1 MGSRN
6 RRWPRPPTWVVAS
19 ADETQ
24 RQGAR
29 GNDVMDLISQLMS
42 WFMPLI
48 ASRRGSPR
56 PPHAARHGQRCRL
69 HEARHGVLPQG
80 GHRCWGQGIPRHGK
94 ITDDEIN
101 AASVTC
107 CRIYLRSE
115 SEPGKIQVSLFY
127 LTRCSLF
134 VLSQGFILKY
144 LTRYAYLWWKEKVID
159 SYLKRKDGLCPLTP
173 ELTYYCS
180 LFFCRQPEICHD
192 LVPDQEKLSS
202 TESQLIYWDSKVSE
216 ADMDAMWKHP
226 DVYKEWIKSGERRGN
241 VRFSHDAKNMPYL
254 SRVEVKVGLMLRGMD
269 FSNKTAIFLASG
281 KIYKA
286 EKNMASLLEMFPLLQ
301 TKETLAS
308 EEELA
313 PFKMAAVD
321 YSICAQSEVFVTTQG
336 GNPAFFMGHRRYLYG
351 GHSKTIKPDKRRLA
365 VLFNN
370 PRIGWTALKR
380 HLLNMRAY
388 SDVKGIEMKRPNE
401 SIYTFPCPDCMCRLN
416 RTEHSKSKQSR

>member
-115 SEPGKIQVSLFY
+115 SEPDCRAENTLKLGDVIQY
-127 LTRCSLF
+127 HECGYR
-134 VLSQGFILKY
+134 ILYK
-144 LTRYAYLWWKEKVID
+144 
-159 SYLKRKDGLCPLTP
+159 KR
-173 ELTYYCS
+173 
-180 LFFCRQPEICHD
+180 
-192 LVPDQEKLSS
+192 
-202 TESQLIYWDSKVSE
+202 
-216 ADMDAMWKHP
+216 
-226 DVYKEWIKSGERRGN
+226 
-241 VRFSHDAKNMPYL
+241 
-254 SRVEVKVGLMLRGMD
+254 
-269 FSNKTAIFLASG
+269 
-281 KIYKA
+281 
-286 EKNMASLLEMFPLLQ
+286 
-301 TKETLAS
+301 
-308 EEELA
+308 A
-313 PFKMAAVD
+313 PIHV
-321 YSICAQSEVFVTTQG
+321 
-336 GNPAFFMGHRRYLYG
+336 
-351 GHSKTIKPDKRRLA
+351 
-365 VLFNN
+365 
-370 PRIGWTALKR
+370 
-380 HLLNMRAY
+380 
-388 SDVKGIEMKRPNE
+388 
-401 SIYTFPCPDCMCRLN
+401 
-416 RTEHSKSKQSR
+416 